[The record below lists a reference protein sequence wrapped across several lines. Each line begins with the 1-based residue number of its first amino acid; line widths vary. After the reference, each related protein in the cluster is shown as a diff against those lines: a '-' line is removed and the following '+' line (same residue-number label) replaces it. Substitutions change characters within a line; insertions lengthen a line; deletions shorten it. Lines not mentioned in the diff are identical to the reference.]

1 MKIGITGHT
10 AGLGQAIA
18 ERLSLDGHEI
28 AGFSLENGYDIR
40 LNEDFP
46 RIIEECRDCGAF
58 VNCAFDRSRN
68 SMQQAGLL
76 VHLFDAWQDQPRHI
90 VNIGS
95 NAPDTYTHGPL
106 TASKYR
112 AAKAALDAMVLELNS
127 LGKPCRVSI
136 VRPNWIEGQA
146 AAMREQA
153 TGDRLPKL
161 HPEEVAGVVAMIL
174 ERGPDITITSITL
187 GRTLHRASEASE
199 GPAPRFKRWLWRR

>member
-10 AGLGQAIA
+10 AGLGQSIA
-18 ERLSLDGHEI
+18 DRLTLDGHEV

-46 RIIEECRDCGAF
+46 RILEECRDCEAF

-76 VHLFDAWQDQPRHI
+76 VYLFDAWQDQPRHI

-95 NAPDTYTHGPL
+95 CAPDTYTHGPL
-106 TASKYR
+106 AASKYR
-112 AAKAALDAMVLELNS
+112 AAKAGLDAMVLELSS

-136 VRPNWIEGQA
+136 VRPNWIDGQA
-146 AAMREQA
+146 ALAREQA
-153 TGDRLPKL
+153 TGDTLPKL
-161 HPEEVAGVVAMIL
+161 RAEEVADVVAMIL
-174 ERGPDITITSITL
+174 EWGPDVTISSITL
-187 GRTLHRASEASE
+187 GRTRHRAPDRPVS
-199 GPAPRFKRWLWRR
+199 RLKRWLGRG